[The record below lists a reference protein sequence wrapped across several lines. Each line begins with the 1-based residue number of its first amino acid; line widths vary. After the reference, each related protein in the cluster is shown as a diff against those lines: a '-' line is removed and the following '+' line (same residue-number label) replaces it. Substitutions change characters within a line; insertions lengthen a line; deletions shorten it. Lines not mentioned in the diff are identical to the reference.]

1 MRPAPLALLAALA
14 LPGTALGAT
23 REVRL
28 ELGSIAAP
36 DPDWNLFSDADR
48 LSTQGLGVGWTFHD
62 HLALVAGWR
71 RGAHGMTVGGEST
84 GQSDLTA
91 TFGGHLF
98 SLGAKADWT
107 IAPWFAPFATA
118 RAAGL
123 LGIVR
128 LDDEPDDDENLNQIT
143 HAAFAPGALA
153 TAGAEFRLPFH
164 DGAFAAA
171 TSLELGYAWLAPLSY
186 DPLGDLA
193 FRGFT
198 LTWGAGVRF

>member
-84 GQSDLTA
+84 GQSDFTAAFAAHTLT
-91 TFGGHLF
+91 F
-98 SLGAKADWT
+98 GAKADWEL
-107 IAPWFAPFATA
+107 APWFAPFASA

-123 LGIVR
+123 LGRVR
-128 LDDEPDDDENLNQIT
+128 LDDDSEDDENLNQLSHT
-143 HAAFAPGALA
+143 ALAPGALA
-153 TAGAEFRLPFH
+153 TAGVEFRLPFH
-164 DGAFAAA
+164 DAELAAT
-171 TSLELGYAWLAPLSY
+171 TSLEMGYAWFAPLHL

-198 LTWGAGVRF
+198 LTWGVGARF